1 MTQETMTANNLISLP
16 ALHAR
21 TASVLEANGAGT
33 KAASSVA
40 RALVLAQADGMGGH
54 GLMRLATYA
63 AQVRAGK
70 VAGHAMPSVEQSFT
84 GSLRIDAH
92 HGFAYP
98 ALDLAVERLTAL
110 APVQG
115 IAMAGVF
122 NSGHCGAMGLFAER
136 LARTGL
142 IAMMFANS
150 PAAMAPWGGK
160 RALFGT
166 NPIACAFPY
175 REDPV
180 LIDLSLSKVARGH
193 VVAARQKNLPIPAG
207 WALDKDGNPTTDAQA
222 ALDGTMIPAGDAK
235 GAALAMMVEALAAGA
250 TGANFAF
257 NASSFLDAKGPAPGT
272 GQLLLALAPAAVGGS
287 LVHLTALFDEIAAEP
302 GARLPGAR
310 RFATRRE
317 AERLGIAVQEGW
329 FTA

>member
-1 MTQETMTANNLISLP
+1 MTDTMTKDKMMS
-16 ALHAR
+16 
-21 TASVLEANGAGT
+21 LEALEGRAAAMLQANGTGI
-33 KAASSVA
+33 AASMSVA

-54 GLMRLATYA
+54 GLMRLAAYS

-70 VAGHAMPSVEQSFT
+70 VAGQAIPSADQTFP
-84 GSLRIDAH
+84 GSLCIDAGG
-92 HGFAYP
+92 GFAYP
-98 ALDLAVERLTAL
+98 ALDLAVERLAAL

-122 NSGHCGAMGLFAER
+122 QSGHCGAMGLFVER
-136 LARTGL
+136 LARNGL

-193 VVAARQKNLPIPAG
+193 VVAAKQKGIPIPPD

-250 TGANFAF
+250 TGANFAR
-257 NASSFLDAKGPAPGT
+257 
-272 GQLLLALAPAAVGGS
+272 
-287 LVHLTALFDEIAAEP
+287 
-302 GARLPGAR
+302 RLPV
-310 RFATRRE
+310 
-317 AERLGIAVQEGW
+317 AVW
-329 FTA
+329 SI